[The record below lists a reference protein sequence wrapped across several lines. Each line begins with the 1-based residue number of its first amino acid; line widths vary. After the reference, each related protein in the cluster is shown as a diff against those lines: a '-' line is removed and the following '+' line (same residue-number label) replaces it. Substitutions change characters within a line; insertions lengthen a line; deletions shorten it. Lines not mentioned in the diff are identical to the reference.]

1 MKIIEEKEEEKYFT
15 LKNGKKVLISEIE
28 NNATEIKNETELLN
42 CLNNSHKNYSIVDG
56 IIYLIDEK
64 SNHQFIKN
72 NNDNCKKCKYFSIC
86 CNIRNYK
93 IRENSFYNILCEAM
107 MK

>member
-1 MKIIEEKEEEKYFT
+1 MENIIEKEEEKYFT

-42 CLNNSHKNYSIVDG
+42 YFNKSYSIVCG
-56 IIYLIDEK
+56 TIYLDGKK